1 MARAIIN
8 DPPILLLD
16 EPTSSLD
23 HNSESKIINNLKG
36 YSKDKTLIVVTHRSS
51 LLELVDR
58 IIVLDNGKVVADGPK
73 QKVIA
78 ALNNKTVEQAS

>member
-1 MARAIIN
+1 M
-8 DPPILLLD
+8 
-16 EPTSSLD
+16 
-23 HNSESKIINNLKG
+23 
-36 YSKDKTLIVVTHRSS
+36 VTHRSS